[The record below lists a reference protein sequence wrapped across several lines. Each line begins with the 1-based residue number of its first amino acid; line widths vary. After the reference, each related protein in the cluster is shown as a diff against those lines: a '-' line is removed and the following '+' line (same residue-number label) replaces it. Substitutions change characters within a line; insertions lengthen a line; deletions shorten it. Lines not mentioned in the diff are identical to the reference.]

1 MLETFKKFLADKE
14 ASDMYVTGAAGTGK
28 TTDMAA
34 LVAMC
39 VDLEIP
45 YTVCAFTHK
54 ACDILRSKLPAGA
67 RVQTLHSYLCKRPS
81 INTEALNHK
90 HVSRSVKAGAT
101 DPDPYIVFVDEY
113 SMVGE
118 KDCTDIQAAM
128 GLEDEPAIKVVWI
141 GDSHQ
146 LPPVGDVQAICPGG
160 PYNVKLTKQY
170 RNSNPLQI
178 PLQSLIS
185 YLEKRASPTPLE
197 PVKGFFERGIDIVS
211 GFKKC
216 DQDKVIL
223 AYTNAK
229 VQQLNEEIAGKTEP
243 DIGDLVF
250 SPTTQRTYTF
260 VGWEESPTS
269 IDRHFAEAMT
279 LGTKYKTLE
288 FLISSG
294 NCRFANL
301 VNELGEELTCA
312 VVFGHNSYK
321 LRKESLELEAVDAN
335 KSVASKASGLSAAD
349 WCRQNNTTTAAKK
362 RAAAWRDCLGFKDCV
377 ICIDFTHATTVHKS
391 QGSTYHT
398 VFVDTQDIGMC
409 ADRDFTLYLKLLYV
423 AISRASTKVYTN

>member
-1 MLETFKKFLADKE
+1 MIETFKRFIADEE

-34 LVAMC
+34 LVTMC
-39 VDLEIP
+39 IEQEIP

-54 ACDILRSKLPAGA
+54 ACGILRSKLPTGA

-81 INTEALNHK
+81 INTGALKHR
-90 HVSRSVKAGAT
+90 HVSNSVKAGST

-118 KDCTDIQAAM
+118 KDCADIQEAM
-128 GLEDEPAIKVVWI
+128 GKDDIPAVKVVWI

-146 LPPVGDVQAICPGG
+146 LPPVGDTQAICPGG

-178 PLQSLIS
+178 PLQALIS
-185 YLEKRASPTPLE
+185 YLEKKATPSPLE
-197 PVKGFFERGIDIVS
+197 PVKGFFERGIDIVK

-229 VQQLNEEIAGKTEP
+229 VQQLNESIAGKKEP

-250 SPTTQRTYTF
+250 SPSTQKTYTF
-260 VGWEESPTS
+260 SGWEEFPTM
-269 IDRHFAEAMT
+269 IDRHYSDAIP

-288 FLISSG
+288 FLIRSG
-294 NCRFANL
+294 NCRFAYL
-301 VNELGEELTCA
+301 VDEEGEELLYA
-312 VVFGHNSYK
+312 VVFGHNSFK
-321 LRKESLELEAVDAN
+321 LKKEELEIAAVEAN
-335 KSVASKASGLSAAD
+335 KRVAANSGGLKVAD
-349 WCRQNNTTTAAKK
+349 WCRQNYEKPEAKS
-362 RAAAWRDCLGFKDCV
+362 RAAAWRECLGFKDCV
-377 ICIDFTHATTVHKS
+377 VCIDFPYATTVHKS

-398 VFVDTQDIGMC
+398 VFVDIQDIGIC